1 MGTYFLCIVWLQ
13 GNPEVAGYIF
23 IQHKIK
29 PAKLHGCRWDGKK
42 PAYIVECPMKW
53 HLQTCGM
60 MVKHVCDN
68 SWNHQFY
75 FGGSMILIAIFVAPL
90 AFTNDVRT
98 LSMRLWSVISGNS
111 YPDPWIYTANWV
123 REKNL
128 NKPVAL
134 KRNQKKLTA
143 TSLPKVVVVV
153 VAEFG
158 PFKKSL
164 DKASFRRTSWDGSW
178 NNAGIPPVMH

>member
-134 KRNQKKLTA
+134 KRNQKKTYCNIP
-143 TSLPKVVVVV
+143 SK
-153 VAEFG
+153 
-158 PFKKSL
+158 
-164 DKASFRRTSWDGSW
+164 GSCSCSCW
-178 NNAGIPPVMH
+178 VWAFQKILGQGIVPEDQLRWFME